1 MEPSLTS
8 KTGSS
13 GSCSVLFSVRISTI
27 RRADSPD
34 IAIIAKTIENIMTE
48 ERICMPYTM
57 SWETLAT
64 LYMGSP
70 TLMMR

>member
-13 GSCSVLFSVRISTI
+13 GSCSV
-27 RRADSPD
+27 ADSPD